1 MKRLGLIFI
10 ILFSLLIV
18 NGVEY
23 QCYESED
30 SFTIVE
36 NIMLDNYN
44 FAENGI
50 KFEYFT
56 DSSTEDEKER
66 ILSIL
71 SNDSNIV
78 IKEANNNIVATSNY
92 CDYHINI
99 VDIDKTKVEI
109 VLINEN
115 EDIKTTNL
123 RQAVELLK
131 DNQCKDERY
140 YYFVKAKVN
149 EENKNTKSISRGEV
163 IKTYIPYVI
172 EELEKGSNVHAL
184 AAPLQSLFQGQKGS
198 RKFKQLLSSSNVK
211 KETLVD
217 VLNNILEVMPQD
229 ILWDI

>member
-1 MKRLGLIFI
+1 MKKIRLIFI

-131 DNQCKDERY
+131 DNKCKDERY

-149 EENKNTKSISRGEV
+149 EENNLVQSPILNQINEDTIEEAYISNGKV
-163 IKTYIPYVI
+163 IKANLVD
-172 EELEKGSNVHAL
+172 
-184 AAPLQSLFQGQKGS
+184 GS
-198 RKFKQLLSSSNVK
+198 RV
-211 KETLVD
+211 
-217 VLNNILEVMPQD
+217 NIGQISYNTGDYLIVGTPV
-229 ILWDI
+229 IFITY

>member
-36 NIMLDNYN
+36 NIMLDNYS
-44 FAENGI
+44 FDENGI

-56 DSSTEDEKER
+56 DSSIEDEKER

-131 DNQCKDERY
+131 DNKCKDERY

-149 EENKNTKSISRGEV
+149 EENNLVQSPILNQINEDTIEEAYISNGKV
-163 IKTYIPYVI
+163 IKANLVD
-172 EELEKGSNVHAL
+172 
-184 AAPLQSLFQGQKGS
+184 GS
-198 RKFKQLLSSSNVK
+198 RV
-211 KETLVD
+211 
-217 VLNNILEVMPQD
+217 NIGQISYNTGDYLIVGTPV
-229 ILWDI
+229 IFITY

>member
-36 NIMLDNYN
+36 NIMLDNYS
-44 FAENGI
+44 FDENGI

-131 DNQCKDERY
+131 DNKCKDERY

-149 EENKNTKSISRGEV
+149 EENNLVQSPILNQINEDTIEEAYISNGKV
-163 IKTYIPYVI
+163 IKANLVD
-172 EELEKGSNVHAL
+172 
-184 AAPLQSLFQGQKGS
+184 GS
-198 RKFKQLLSSSNVK
+198 RV
-211 KETLVD
+211 
-217 VLNNILEVMPQD
+217 NIGQISYNTGDYLIVGTPV
-229 ILWDI
+229 IFITY

>member
-10 ILFSLLIV
+10 ILFSLLII

-23 QCYESED
+23 QCYENED

-56 DSSTEDEKER
+56 DSSIEDEKER

-109 VLINEN
+109 VMINEN

-131 DNQCKDERY
+131 DNKCKDERY

-149 EENKNTKSISRGEV
+149 EENNLVQSPILNQINEDTIEEAYISNGKV
-163 IKTYIPYVI
+163 IKANLVD
-172 EELEKGSNVHAL
+172 
-184 AAPLQSLFQGQKGS
+184 GS
-198 RKFKQLLSSSNVK
+198 RV
-211 KETLVD
+211 
-217 VLNNILEVMPQD
+217 NIGQISYNTGDYLIVGTPV
-229 ILWDI
+229 IFITY

>member
-131 DNQCKDERY
+131 DNKCKDERY

-149 EENKNTKSISRGEV
+149 EENNLVQSPILNQINEDTIEEAYISNGKV
-163 IKTYIPYVI
+163 IKANLVD
-172 EELEKGSNVHAL
+172 
-184 AAPLQSLFQGQKGS
+184 GS
-198 RKFKQLLSSSNVK
+198 RV
-211 KETLVD
+211 
-217 VLNNILEVMPQD
+217 NIGQISYNTGDYLIVGIPV
-229 ILWDI
+229 IFITY

>member
-10 ILFSLLIV
+10 ILFSLLII

-23 QCYESED
+23 QCYENED

-36 NIMLDNYN
+36 NIMLDKYN
-44 FAENGI
+44 FDENGI

-56 DSSTEDEKER
+56 DSSIEDEKER

-109 VLINEN
+109 VMINEN

-131 DNQCKDERY
+131 DNKCKDERY

-149 EENKNTKSISRGEV
+149 EENNLVQSPILNQINEDTIEEAYISNGKV
-163 IKTYIPYVI
+163 IKANLVD
-172 EELEKGSNVHAL
+172 
-184 AAPLQSLFQGQKGS
+184 GS
-198 RKFKQLLSSSNVK
+198 RV
-211 KETLVD
+211 
-217 VLNNILEVMPQD
+217 NIGQISYNTGDYLIVGTPV
-229 ILWDI
+229 IFITY